1 VGGHRGGNTPFRLD
15 ISDAVAAEEIPGARN
30 DLMAHELL
38 VRVEDSSSNAQ
49 LRGKQVQSVC
59 LGVCMCMCASQ
70 TYYIYVFS
78 SLSSRY
84 ICVFKILQTYF
95 EQTQQ

>member
-59 LGVCMCMCASQ
+59 FGTVYLRKPDI
-70 TYYIYVFS
+70 YIMYMFS
-78 SLSSRY
+78 PLSSR
-84 ICVFKILQTYF
+84 CMRF
-95 EQTQQ
+95 